1 MNGEKSSSHVLL
13 PNSLV
18 VSFYNTMME
27 KDNLE
32 IDKSTPNL
40 TVKIDN
46 HRTGPIF
53 KN

>member
-18 VSFYNTMME
+18 VSFYNMMME

-32 IDKSTPNL
+32 LIKVL
-40 TVKIDN
+40 QILL
-46 HRTGPIF
+46 
-53 KN
+53 